1 MIDHYDW
8 PGGREALLRF
18 GPATGPVVLVIP
30 ALFEEHN
37 RTRAFAVSICRALAG
52 LGLASILPDLPGQN
66 ESTLPTEEATLE
78 HWRAAMA
85 NVAGEQPF
93 HIAAIRGGAIL
104 GDVPGSLSVWRL
116 SPMTG
121 QTVLRD
127 LERSAT
133 IGDLGAPGNS
143 PVDDG
148 PVTLAG
154 NAIGASMVAALRVH
168 GTLADPIVPLRTV
181 RLADDTAVADVRFPG
196 APLWRR
202 AEPGNDETLAQ
213 LFASDIAAWIARCG
227 G

>member
-8 PGGREALLRF
+8 TGGREALLRF
-18 GPATGPVVLVIP
+18 GSATGPVVLVIP

-37 RTRAFAVSICRALAG
+37 RTRALTVSICRVLAE

-66 ESTLPTEEATLE
+66 ESTLPTEETTLE
-78 HWRAAMA
+78 HWRAALA
-85 NVAGEQPF
+85 DVARERPC

-104 GDVPGSLSVWRL
+104 ADVPGSLSVWRL

-121 QTVLRD
+121 ESVLRD
-127 LERSAT
+127 LERSAA
-133 IGDLGAPGNS
+133 IGNLTRPADRPTDN
-143 PVDDG
+143 G

-154 NAIGASMVAALRVH
+154 NMICARMVEALRTD
-168 GTLADPIVPLRTV
+168 GALANPPVPVRTV
-181 RLADDTAVADVRFPG
+181 RLADDVAAADVRFPG

-202 AEPGNDETLAQ
+202 AEPGNDATLAQ
-213 LFASDIAAWIARCG
+213 VIASDIATWIAQCG